1 MLRTLVIGT
10 IFIYYGALCPAL
22 QPAPQSDRF
31 VAPVVNEAPAAPG
44 VEEIAT
50 TRADTN
56 LMTAPITVP
65 SVPKPVAPKPIV
77 AEALTPSTP
86 TSIKRLQ
93 ELVSVALT

>member
-10 IFIYYGALCPAL
+10 IFSSITIVLLAF
-22 QPAPQSDRF
+22 QPAPRSDRF
-31 VAPVVNEAPAAPG
+31 IAPVVNEAPAAPV
-44 VEEIAT
+44 VEEIAA

-65 SVPKPVAPKPIV
+65 SVPKTAAPKPIV
-77 AEALTPSTP
+77 AQVNTPSTP
-86 TSIKRLQ
+86 TMIKGLQ